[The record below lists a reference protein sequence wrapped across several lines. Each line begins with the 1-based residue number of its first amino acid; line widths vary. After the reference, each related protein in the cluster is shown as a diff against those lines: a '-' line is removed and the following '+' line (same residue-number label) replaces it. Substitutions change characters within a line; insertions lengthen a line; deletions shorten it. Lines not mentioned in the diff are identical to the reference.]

1 MTSRNRSA
9 ASRLQHFKTSLLSQ
23 KGQSS
28 MEYVIV
34 CGALA
39 FALGIGMWDDQS
51 VLRGLLASFGV
62 AYQKISFALS
72 LPL

>member
-1 MTSRNRSA
+1 MTIPNRSA
-9 ASRLQHFKTSLLSQ
+9 SSRLQHFKTNLRSQ
-23 KGQSS
+23 NGQSL